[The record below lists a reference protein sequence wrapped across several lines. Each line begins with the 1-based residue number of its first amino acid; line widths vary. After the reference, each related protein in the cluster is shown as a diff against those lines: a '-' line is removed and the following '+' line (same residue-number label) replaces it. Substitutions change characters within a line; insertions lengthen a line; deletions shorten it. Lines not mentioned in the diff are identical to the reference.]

1 MNRQGLI
8 GRLAAAWRGGR
19 VAIAPWLLGALWA
32 FGSLAHADE
41 TEIFRTSYD
50 TSGARP
56 KVLIVFDNSG
66 SMDTVAQRKPAYDPG
81 TTYATISGVQSGR
94 LYWDSGSRG
103 TPPDPTSNQ
112 WFTASANRCA
122 SSYTPLNNQGVFT
135 TVWARWATSSTKT
148 WDDLSTSGQ
157 SPLHVDCGADVGS
170 NGNNTSDNG
179 SGQSTGFPCNTTTG
193 RNSTTGPYCSS
204 RVSSVDDDWTTY
216 RVYTANYMNWYYS
229 TTLVERTRLDIAQ
242 SVITNIVNGNPG
254 IDFGLAVFNN
264 NSGSTDNGG
273 RIVKRIIANQTATQR
288 SDLVSTINSLG
299 PDTWTPLCETMYE
312 SYLYLAGKPVKYKS
326 QAGTATP
333 IADAAA
339 VSGSTYISPS
349 TECQY
354 VYIILMTDGQP
365 TYDTNANSLVETLTG
380 KTCKSYAD
388 GNGGTSKNCM
398 PELAEY
404 MYTNDLDG
412 NSSNGTQ
419 KAITYTI
426 GFTTDQTLLS
436 DTAAKGGG
444 KYYTADS
451 TEQLTSAFQGAI
463 TDILSTSSSFTSPAV
478 AVDSF
483 SRTQSLDSVFLAMF
497 LPKSTTDWPGNIKKF
512 KISVN
517 SSGVASYIDANGVGA
532 LDSATGQLKST
543 AQSFWGTT
551 PDGPTVT
558 KGGVG
563 DLLLARDPD
572 TRVLKFNTA
581 TGSLADLTST
591 GVTAT
596 AFGVASSAALFTAFD
611 VADQTELNDLLA
623 WTRGWTGSAKSA
635 KRSWIMG
642 DILNS
647 RPIAINYGARGS
659 YTKTNPDLRLLV
671 GTNAGLLHLF
681 KGDDGSESWAFMPK
695 ELAGLLS
702 IRRGNGESSDT
713 VYGIDAP
720 PVIYRYDANND
731 GSIKSADGDKV
742 YAFVGLRRG
751 GRAMYALDLTDPDNP
766 AFLWKIDNTTAGFS
780 ELGQTWSTPTV
791 TKIRGNTNPV
801 LIFGAGYDTANDDKT
816 LQSSTT
822 TNAMGRGVY
831 VVDAVTGALLWS
843 ATPGAA
849 SAKNKQVTAFTS
861 PMAAPPTVMDS
872 NGDGYADR
880 IYIPDVGGNVWR
892 IDLAGTTIPST
903 DHTNWRVLQLA
914 SLAESGHSGDRRFFS
929 AVEVAR
935 ATQNGKSFDALMLGS
950 GDRSNPNATDNSD
963 RFYMIRDYQ
972 TGVYTTNPPT
982 KPCGTGATD
991 PRCSLPVTNSSLYNA
1006 SADLIQVGTESE
1018 KVAAK
1023 AALSAASGWYVNL
1036 TAASGEKSLATSRT
1050 ILGTVY
1056 FTTFSPGGS
1065 ALNAS
1070 QCVPAAGTG
1079 RLYAVNLFDAS
1090 SKLDFDGSSTL
1101 TASDRSVVTGSMIS
1115 DTPSIYAGSDRVV
1128 QLILPPGSVP
1138 TTGSIFREGSQ
1149 STGRRLGLQT
1159 RVPFVSTE
1167 TYTPGQEAGR
1177 FWYMPDSR

>member
-1 MNRQGLI
+1 
-8 GRLAAAWRGGR
+8 
-19 VAIAPWLLGALWA
+19 
-32 FGSLAHADE
+32 
-41 TEIFRTSYD
+41 
-50 TSGARP
+50 
-56 KVLIVFDNSG
+56 
-66 SMDTVAQRKPAYDPG
+66 
-81 TTYATISGVQSGR
+81 
-94 LYWDSGSRG
+94 
-103 TPPDPTSNQ
+103 
-112 WFTASANRCA
+112 
-122 SSYTPLNNQGVFT
+122 
-135 TVWARWATSSTKT
+135 
-148 WDDLSTSGQ
+148 
-157 SPLHVDCGADVGS
+157 VGS
-170 NGNNTSDNG
+170 NGNNNSSNG
-179 SGQSTGFPCNTTTG
+179 SGQSTGYPCNTTTG
-193 RNSTTGPYCSS
+193 RNAVTGPYCSS
-204 RVSSVDDDWTTY
+204 RSGSVDDNWTTY

-264 NSGSTDNGG
+264 NSGSSDNGG
-273 RIVKRIIANQTATQR
+273 RIVKRIIANQTSTQR
-288 SDLVSTINSLG
+288 ADLVSTINSLG

-339 VSGSTYISPS
+339 VNGSNYISPS
-349 TECQY
+349 SDCQY
-354 VYIILMTDGQP
+354 VYVILMTDGQP
-365 TYDTNANSLVETLTG
+365 TYDTNANSLIETLTG

-388 GNGGTSKNCM
+388 GNGGTNKNCM

-451 TEQLTSAFQGAI
+451 TEELTSAFQGAI

-512 KISVN
+512 KISVD
-517 SSGVASYIDANGVGA
+517 SSGVASYVDANGAAA
-532 LDSATGQLKST
+532 LDTATGQLKPT
-543 AQSFWGTT
+543 AVSFWGTT
-551 PDGPTVT
+551 ADGPLVT

-563 DLLLARDPD
+563 DLLVARDPD

-581 TGSLADLTST
+581 AGGLADMTST

-596 AFGVASSAALFTAFD
+596 AFGLANDAALFTAFD
-611 VADQTELNDLLA
+611 VDNQTELNDLLA
-623 WTRGWTGSAKSA
+623 WSRGWTGSAKSA
-635 KRSWIMG
+635 RRTWIMG

-647 RPIAINYGARGS
+647 RPIAINYGARGT
-659 YTKTNPDLRLLV
+659 YTKSNPDLRLLV
-671 GTNAGLLHLF
+671 GTNAGFLHLF

-695 ELAGLLS
+695 ELAGLQS
-702 IRRGNGESSDT
+702 VRRGNAESSNT

-731 GSIKSADGDKV
+731 GTINANTGDKV
-742 YAFVGLRRG
+742 YAYFGLRRG
-751 GRAMYALDLTDPDNP
+751 GRAIYALDLTNPDSP
-766 AFLWKIDNTTAGFS
+766 AFLWKIDNSTTGFS

-791 TKIRGNTNPV
+791 TKIKGNANPV

-822 TNAMGRGVY
+822 TNTMGRGVY
-831 VVDAVTGALLWS
+831 VVDAFTGALLWS

-849 SAKNKQVTAFTS
+849 SAKNKQVTAFS
-861 PMAAPPTVMDS
+861 YPMAAPPTVVDS
-872 NGDGYADR
+872 NGDDYADR
-880 IYIPDVGGNVWR
+880 IYIPDVGGNIWR
-892 IDLAGTTIPST
+892 IDLAGTDIPST
-903 DHTNWRVLQLA
+903 DHTNWRVLQMA
-914 SLAESGHSGDRRFFS
+914 SLSESGHSGDRRLFN

-935 ATQNGKSFDALMLGS
+935 AQQGSKVFDALMLGS

-963 RFYMIRDYQ
+963 RFFMMRDYQ
-972 TGVYTTNPPT
+972 TGIYTTNPPA
-982 KPCGTGATD
+982 KPCATGATD
-991 PRCSLPVTNSSLYNA
+991 PRCSLPVTTSSLYNA
-1006 SADLIQVGTESE
+1006 SADLIQVGTAAE

-1023 AALSAASGWYVNL
+1023 AALGAASGWYVNL
-1036 TAASGEKSLATSRT
+1036 AAASGEKSLATSRT

-1079 RLYAVNLFDAS
+1079 RLYAVNIFDATAT
-1090 SKLDFDGSSTL
+1090 LDFDSSASL

-1138 TTGSIFREGSQ
+1138 TTGNYFRPAK
-1149 STGRRLGLQT
+1149 STGSRLGLQT
-1159 RVPFVSTE
+1159 RVPFVGTE
-1167 TYTPGQEAGR
+1167 TYNAGQEAGR
-1177 FWYMPDSR
+1177 YWYMPDAR